1 MLWESQRGNLLIDI
15 EVERACLALCDLKPC
30 ASLSVVLLIQRQ
42 VGALLPDPPS
52 GLARIELGY
61 LRERQS
67 LEMLV
72 RVLAEALVNC
82 VLKLSQL
89 AYIAAKL

>member
-1 MLWESQRGNLLIDI
+1 MLWESQRGDLLIDI

-89 AYIAAKL
+89 ADIAAKL